1 MGFVSGDPH
10 SYERLAQLKQEAVA
24 RRIARAQAIG
34 AVDAQWAH
42 TWLIVRL
49 RAAAGSFALAAGRA
63 CHGNLRRARRA
74 APLARG

>member
-24 RRIARAQAIG
+24 RRLARAQAIG
-34 AVDAQWAH
+34 AVDVQLIH
-42 TWLIVRL
+42 TWPIVRL
-49 RAAAGSFALAAGRA
+49 RAAAGSFVLAAGRVR
-63 CHGNLRRARRA
+63 HGNLRRPRRA